1 MVRFKAIDMGVG
13 ERDTGDL
20 FTMFASPTFQ
30 AFFDKTPDG
39 LIVLDAKDVVRAANS
54 TALQM
59 NGVERRSALGRGFAD
74 LMAESQL
81 DWSAINADP
90 MAKRRD
96 FHSTSDDGRAI
107 LTSFRSLLDHN
118 GQPALTIITQRD
130 LQVLDHLRRSASGLR
145 GGNVFKFM
153 SERDIVPDF
162 DKQKT
167 LSPTIEQTIDRSMRA
182 LHQGARLLLL
192 GESGTG
198 KTELAKYLHRSVGT
212 REEPFIQVNCGAIPE
227 SLFESEM
234 FGYEKGAFT
243 GALQSGK
250 KGLIESAEGGTLF
263 LDEVGEIPLVS
274 QAKLLKFLEDG
285 VVQKIGGRSGRR
297 INTRIVSAT
306 NRDLWSLVSEGKFR
320 RDLYYRLAV
329 ITIEM
334 TPLRKLPALT
344 GHLIDHFIAIAN
356 RMRTPALEISPG
368 CRKALLAYAFP
379 GNIRELHNVIQ
390 HLSVVSQATA
400 ETSHLPDHVAGPS
413 RSTHRDMVDTGP
425 DGDAAP
431 AGRPPQLDRGN
442 LKEMVGLYERDL
454 ISQAIDRYGSKRK
467 AAKALGVDIGTI
479 VRKTRSKQPQVSEEQ

>member
-1 MVRFKAIDMGVG
+1 MVRFKAIDMGIG
-13 ERDTGDL
+13 ERDTDDL
-20 FTMFASPTFQ
+20 FALFTGPVFR
-30 AFFDKTPDG
+30 AFLDKITDG
-39 LIVLDAKDVVRAANS
+39 LIVVDAEDVIRAVNS
-54 TALQM
+54 TALQI
-59 NGVERRSALGRGFAD
+59 NGITEGLAAD
-74 LMAESQL
+74 LSLRELIAQSKL
-81 DWSAINADP
+81 DWSAIDAHTS
-90 MAKRRD
+90 AKRRD
-96 FHSTSDDGRAI
+96 FHAISEDGRAI
-107 LTSFRSLLDHN
+107 LTSFRSLLSDS
-118 GQPALTIITQRD
+118 GLPALTLITQRD

-167 LSPTIEQTIDRSMRA
+167 LSPTIERTIERSKRA

-198 KTELAKYLHRSVGT
+198 KTELTKYLHRAVGT
-212 REEPFIQVNCGAIPE
+212 REEPFIHVNCGAIPE

-263 LDEVGEIPLVS
+263 LDEVGEIPLVI

-285 VVQKIGGRSGRR
+285 LVQKIGARSSRR

-306 NRDLWSLVSEGKFR
+306 NRNLWGLVNEGKFR

-334 TPLRKLPALT
+334 APLRGLPALT
-344 GHLIDHFIAIAN
+344 EHLIDHFVTIAN
-356 RMRTPALEISPG
+356 RKRTPTLEITSG
-368 CRKALLAYAFP
+368 CRQRLLAYEFP

-390 HLSVVSQATA
+390 HLSVVADDQA
-400 ETSHLPDHVAGPS
+400 ETTHLPRHILAQPNTEEETLTKTDFNHALAIANS
-413 RSTHRDMVDTGP
+413 
-425 DGDAAP
+425 P
-431 AGRPPQLDRGN
+431 AVEEQSLREL
-442 LKEMVGLYERDL
+442 VGQYERKI
-454 ISQAIDRYGSKRK
+454 ISQAIDRHGSKRK

-479 VRKTRSKQPQVSEEQ
+479 VRKTRPKEPQKNQDG